1 MNAYGRA
8 VTQPGKDAHGNRT
21 QNIADEPASEGSKR
35 EGSRVARADGTQ
47 GGKTGR
53 RMGERL
59 AGMRESMVRYP
70 GGYGYGYR

>member
-21 QNIADEPASEGSKR
+21 QNIADERTRSEGSKR

-59 AGMRESMVRYP
+59 AGMRESMVSTHGR
-70 GGYGYGYR
+70 GR